1 MNGFIHAPSNKNN
14 KTPMQSS
21 QTMPASENA
30 QTRWI
35 CGQSQD
41 LLMTF
46 SWIPFS
52 LLAMANLNNP
62 EGLKSLMF
70 SVFLFSFMHQ
80 PLSLFLVYGDPERF
94 ELRRKLFTWSPLI
107 FAIAIYLALHV
118 SPLLLALLAGAWNV
132 EHTLMQRYGI
142 TRIYGRMSGQNQGG
156 VELPMLFSWLLLAA
170 AWAAADP
177 HTMDRVASLGIRGAN
192 RSAFEVLA
200 EWRTAAEMLLIPL
213 SAGVLILA
221 GKWWIEE
228 SRRPGNRAKH
238 LYLASTLALF
248 VVMMINPIMGFVG
261 YVGAHSFEYFIIVNR
276 AIEKGYIEPQNFR
289 SPLGRAANGRLGRWG
304 LLTGYLLLIAT
315 TVYVLENHASFL
327 VYSMVFFTLGA
338 LHFFYDGFIWKLRNP
353 QVARSVGAEGY

>member
-21 QTMPASENA
+21 QTVPASENT

-35 CGQSQD
+35 CGQPLD

-46 SWIPFS
+46 SWVPFS

-62 EGLKSLMF
+62 EGLKSLMV

-80 PLSLFLVYGDPERF
+80 PLSLFLVYGDPQRF
-94 ELRRKLFTWSPLI
+94 ELRRKLFTWSPLV
-107 FAIAIYLALHV
+107 FAVAIYLALHV
-118 SPLLLALLAGAWNV
+118 SPLLLALLAGIWNV

-142 TRIYGRMSGQNQGG
+142 ARIYGRMMGQNQGG

-177 HTMDRVASLGIRGAN
+177 HTMERVASLGMRGAN
-192 RSAFEVLA
+192 RSAFEMLA
-200 EWRTAAEMLLIPL
+200 EWRTVAEALLIPL
-213 SAGVLILA
+213 SAAVLILA
-221 GKWWIEE
+221 AKWWIEE
-228 SRRPGNRAKH
+228 SQRPSNRAKH

-248 VVMMINPIMGFVG
+248 VVMIVNPIMGFVG

-276 AIEKGYIEPQNFR
+276 AIEKGYREPQNQR
-289 SPLGRAANGRLGRWG
+289 SALGRAANGKLGRLG
-304 LLTGYLLLIAT
+304 LLTGYLILIVGT
-315 TVYVLENHASFL
+315 IYLLENHASFM

-353 QVARSVGAEGY
+353 QVARSVGAGSY

>member
-1 MNGFIHAPSNKNN
+1 MRIIKTAP
-14 KTPMQSS
+14 QSS
-21 QTMPASENA
+21 DIVPTASTA

-35 CGQSQD
+35 CRQSLD
-41 LLMTF
+41 VLMTF

-80 PLSLFLVYGDPERF
+80 PLSLFLVYGDHERF
-94 ELRRKLFTWSPLI
+94 QLRRKLFTWSPLI
-107 FAIAIYLALHV
+107 FGLAIYLALHV

-142 TRIYGRMSGQNQGG
+142 TRIYGRMMGQNQGG

-177 HTMDRVASLGIRGAN
+177 HTMERVASLGIRGAN

-200 EWRTAAEMLLIPL
+200 EWRSVAEVLLIPL
-213 SAGVLILA
+213 SATVVILA

-228 SRRPGNRAKH
+228 SHRPNNRAKH

-248 VVMMINPIMGFVG
+248 VVMVINPIMGFVG
-261 YVGAHSFEYFIIVNR
+261 YVGAHSFEYFVIVNR
-276 AIEKGYIEPQNFR
+276 AIEKGYTEPHNLR
-289 SPLGRAANGRLGRWG
+289 SHLGRAANGRLGRLG
-304 LLTGYLLLIAT
+304 LWVGYLLLIAAT
-315 TVYVLENHASFL
+315 IYVLETHASFL
-327 VYSMVFFTLGA
+327 AYSMVFFTLGA

-353 QVARSVGAEGY
+353 QVARSVGAEG